1 MGEIHNS
8 YLLANRQQSHLESAV
23 MTEVMHTTMVET
35 VTESDSRDAEVRS
48 MLLCVVRSLVDEA
61 DRVELLHV
69 AGEDGMAFQ
78 VRSAASDVGKLIGKS
93 GRTARAIR
101 TILSA
106 SAARNGRRYS
116 LDIVQDSVPQNG
128 LLANAHLDAG
138 QGDSLLD

>member
-1 MGEIHNS
+1 VGEIHNS

>member
-1 MGEIHNS
+1 
-8 YLLANRQQSHLESAV
+8 
-23 MTEVMHTTMVET
+23 MTEVLHTTMAET